1 MLQIVASLKDDSTD
15 IMYDSDMFIVQIT
28 GLTQN
33 ILFKYS
39 LIDDQEYKNL
49 LHHVLVHYS
58 AAH

>member
-49 LHHVLVHYS
+49 LHHALVH
-58 AAH
+58 